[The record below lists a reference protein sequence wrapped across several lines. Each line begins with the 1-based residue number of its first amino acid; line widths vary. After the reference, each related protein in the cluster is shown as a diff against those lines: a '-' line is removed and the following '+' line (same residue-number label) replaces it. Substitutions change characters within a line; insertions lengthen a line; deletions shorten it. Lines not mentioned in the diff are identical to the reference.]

1 MVKHVEE
8 HSDSQQVKILLR
20 NMLSEKPPFV
30 LLHRIRV
37 MIDKELD
44 SYLQR
49 TCQITLPQFHT
60 LAFLY
65 HSMLQGEPVP
75 LSELAEILRVTKGNV
90 TGLIDRLKAQ
100 NYVRRTRCKSDRRQ
114 VLVEITPE
122 GSAKFESAILHHKN
136 FMRNTMGSILTKEE
150 KMQLHRLLTKID
162 EKLPSALSELK
173 NKLEANEQY

>member
-1 MVKHVEE
+1 MEE
-8 HSDSQQVKILLR
+8 HSDSQQVQILLR

-49 TCQITLPQFHT
+49 KCQITLPQFHT

-65 HSMLQGEPVP
+65 HSMLQGKRAP
-75 LSELAEILRVTKGNV
+75 LSELAEILMVTKGNV
-90 TGLIDRLKAQ
+90 TGLIDRLEAQ
-100 NYVRRTRCKSDRRQ
+100 KYVRRTRCKSDRRQ

-122 GSAKFESAILHHKN
+122 GSAKLESSILHHKN
-136 FMRNTMGSILTKEE
+136 FMQNIMGSILTTEE
-150 KMQLHRLLTKID
+150 KMQFHGLLKKIN
-162 EKLPSALSELK
+162 EKLPSALSEIKTKLK
-173 NKLEANEQY
+173 ASEQYTG